1 VFASYDWKHL
11 LLFGQVKLYP
21 ILTEVL

>member
-1 VFASYDWKHL
+1 VFASSDWKHL